1 MANPL
6 VSIITVTYNAE
17 KFLEQTMQSVFAQ
30 AYPNIEY
37 IIIDGSSTDRTLE
50 IITNYALQITK
61 KFQLRWI
68 SERDN
73 GIYDAMNK
81 GIALAKGEL
90 IGIINADDFYEA
102 DAVETVVKVFSEN
115 SQAGIFYG
123 NVNLLNPDGTFF
135 KIKKSNPN
143 LDELYKN
150 FSLQHPTFFVKAETY
165 KNHGN
170 FDANFKI
177 AGDYDFSLRCYLA
190 GVEFCYIDKTLT
202 NFRRGGAS
210 RNKFSNIVEGKRVL
224 LKNGYTENL
233 APIVRQWKKAA
244 ALESIYLPAYL
255 FAKKIIP
262 LSVLN
267 KIANNI
273 SINKK

>member
-1 MANPL
+1 
-6 VSIITVTYNAE
+6 
-17 KFLEQTMQSVFAQ
+17 VFAQ

-37 IIIDGSSTDRTLE
+37 VIIDGGSTDRTLE
-50 IITNYALQITK
+50 IVKHCALQITK
-61 KFQLRWI
+61 KFPLRWI
-68 SERDN
+68 SEQDN

-90 IGIINADDFYEA
+90 IGILNADDFYEA
-102 DAVETVVKVFSEN
+102 DAVEAAVKAFSEN

-135 KIKKSNPN
+135 KVKKSNPN
-143 LDELYKN
+143 LSELYKG
-150 FSLQHPTFFVKAETY
+150 FSLQHPTFFVTAETY
-165 KNHGN
+165 KNHGK

-177 AGDYDFSLRCYLA
+177 AGDYDFSLRCYLV
-190 GVEFCYIDKTLT
+190 GVEFCYIDKVLT
-202 NFRRGGAS
+202 NFRQGGAS

-233 APIVRQWKKAA
+233 APIIRQWKKAA
-244 ALESIYLPAYL
+244 ALASIYSSAYL
-255 FAKKIIP
+255 LAKKIIP

-267 KIANNI
+267 KIANSI
-273 SINKK
+273 SISKK